1 MYCLLRFVWDWE
13 RDRGCWVGLDWREE
27 ERERV
32 VGVWVGKEAVLMEA
46 DMVGVVV
53 VVVVV
58 GESWG
63 DGWWCLTEVGREC
76 LKGKDS

>member
-1 MYCLLRFVWDWE
+1 MRFVWDWE
-13 RDRGCWVGLDWREE
+13 RDRGCWVGLDWRDE

-53 VVVVV
+53 IVGGGRVVVF
-58 GESWG
+58 
-63 DGWWCLTEVGREC
+63 DGGRT
-76 LKGKDS
+76 

>member
-1 MYCLLRFVWDWE
+1 VYCLLRFVWDWE

>member
-1 MYCLLRFVWDWE
+1 M
-13 RDRGCWVGLDWREE
+13 
-27 ERERV
+27 

-46 DMVGVVV
+46 GMVGVVV

-63 DGWWCLTEVGREC
+63 DGWWCLTEVGRDC
-76 LKGKDS
+76 LKGKNS

>member
-13 RDRGCWVGLDWREE
+13 RDRGCWVGLDWRDE

-46 DMVGVVV
+46 GMVGVVL

-63 DGWWCLTEVGREC
+63 DGWWCLTEVGRDC
-76 LKGKDS
+76 LKGKNS

>member
-1 MYCLLRFVWDWE
+1 M
-13 RDRGCWVGLDWREE
+13 
-27 ERERV
+27 

-46 DMVGVVV
+46 GMVGVVVV

-63 DGWWCLTEVGREC
+63 DGWWCLTEVGRDC
-76 LKGKDS
+76 LKGKNS